1 MLKTLSVSELS
12 GYITSIFE
20 AEELLQN
27 IKVYGEVSGL
37 SLVRGN
43 LYFNLKDENSI
54 MSCIMFGV
62 SSNLIKEGDQI
73 LATGSMRYYS
83 KGGKLNFY
91 VSSAVPYGSGILYQ
105 KFLELKNKLELE
117 GLFDNK
123 NKKPLP
129 EKINTIGVITSKT
142 GAVLHDIQTVSHRRN
157 PCLNIIVYPAKVQGT
172 GAESTIID
180 GLKYFDKQKDIDV
193 VIIARG
199 GGSIEDLQPFNTE
212 ILAREIVKISKPVI
226 SAVGH
231 ETDFTICDFASSIR
245 AATPSEGAELVA
257 FNLFEKLDKINI
269 SLDKLNYLAFHLFD
283 SKQEKMENLI
293 SNMTSL
299 VIQNQKDNKNKFYQ
313 NIEKLKSLSKVLF
326 LNKEHNLELYKNKL
340 ILLNP
345 TETLN
350 RGWVRLSVNN
360 KLVSS
365 VKKIKKNDDVF
376 IELKDGTISAIVKD
390 FKEKI

>member
-62 SSNLIKEGDQI
+62 SSNAIKEGDQI
-73 LATGSMRYYS
+73 LATGSMRYYA

-91 VSSAVPYGSGILYQ
+91 VTSAVPYGSGILYQ

-157 PCLNIIVYPAKVQGT
+157 PCLNILVYPAKVQGA
-172 GAESTIID
+172 GAELTIVD
-180 GLKYFDKQKDIDV
+180 GLKYFDKQENIDV
-193 VIIARG
+193 IIIARG

-212 ILAREIVKISKPVI
+212 ILAREIVKNSKPVI

-245 AATPSEGAELVA
+245 AATPSVGAELVA
-257 FNLFEKLDKINI
+257 SNLYEKLEKINT
-269 SLDKLNYLAFHLFD
+269 SLDKLTYLAFHLYD
-283 SKQEKMENLI
+283 NKQERLEFLTNKL
-293 SNMTSL
+293 SNFI
-299 VIQNQKDNKNKFYQ
+299 IQNHKENENKFYQ
-313 NIEKLKSLSKVLF
+313 NLEKLKNLSKVLF
-326 LNKEHNLELYKNKL
+326 LNKEHNLELSNNKL
-340 ILLNP
+340 LLLNP

-350 RGWVRLSVNN
+350 RGWVRLSKNN
-360 KLVSS
+360 NLISS
-365 VKKIKKNDDVF
+365 VKNVKENDDVL
-376 IELKDGTISAIVKD
+376 IEMKDGSISAVVKG
-390 FKEKI
+390 FKEKK

>member
-62 SSNLIKEGDQI
+62 SSNAIKEGDQI
-73 LATGSMRYYS
+73 LATGSMRYYA

-91 VSSAVPYGSGILYQ
+91 VTSAVPYGSGILYQ

-157 PCLNIIVYPAKVQGT
+157 PCLNILVYPAKVQGA
-172 GAESTIID
+172 GAELTIVD
-180 GLKYFDKQKDIDV
+180 GLKYFDKQENIDV
-193 VIIARG
+193 IIIARG

-212 ILAREIVKISKPVI
+212 ILAREIVKNSKPVI

-245 AATPSEGAELVA
+245 AATPSVGAELVA
-257 FNLFEKLDKINI
+257 SNLYEKLEKINT
-269 SLDKLNYLAFHLFD
+269 SLDKLTYLAFHLYD
-283 SKQEKMENLI
+283 NKQERLEFLTNKL
-293 SNMTSL
+293 SNFI
-299 VIQNQKDNKNKFYQ
+299 IQNHKENENKFYQ
-313 NIEKLKSLSKVLF
+313 NLEKLKNLSKVLF
-326 LNKEHNLELYKNKL
+326 LSKEHNLELYNNKL
-340 ILLNP
+340 LLLNP

-350 RGWVRLSVNN
+350 RGWVRLSKNN
-360 KLVSS
+360 NLISS
-365 VKKIKKNDDVF
+365 VKNVKENDNVL
-376 IELKDGTISAIVKD
+376 IEMKDGSISAVVKG
-390 FKEKI
+390 FKEKK

>member
-1 MLKTLSVSELS
+1 
-12 GYITSIFE
+12 
-20 AEELLQN
+20 
-27 IKVYGEVSGL
+27 
-37 SLVRGN
+37 
-43 LYFNLKDENSI
+43 

-62 SSNLIKEGDQI
+62 SSNAIKEGDQI

-83 KGGKLNFY
+83 KGGRLNFY
-91 VSSAVPYGSGILYQ
+91 VTSAVPYGSGILYQ

-157 PCLNIIVYPAKVQGT
+157 PCLNIIVYPAKVQGV
-172 GAESTIID
+172 GAELTIVD

-193 VIIARG
+193 IIIARG

-212 ILAREIVKISKPVI
+212 ILAREIVKVSKPVI

-245 AATPSEGAELVA
+245 VATPSVGAELVA
-257 FNLFEKLDKINI
+257 INVYEKLEKINV
-269 SLDKLNYLAFHLFD
+269 SLDKLTYLAFHLYD
-283 SKQEKMENLI
+283 NKQEKLELLTTKLSNLI
-293 SNMTSL
+293 TQSQRENE
-299 VIQNQKDNKNKFYQ
+299 NKFYQ
-313 NIEKLKSLSKVLF
+313 NLEKLKNLFKVLF
-326 LNKEHNLELYKNKL
+326 LSREHNLELSNNKL
-340 ILLNP
+340 LLLNP

-350 RGWVRLSVNN
+350 RGWVRLSKNSKVI
-360 KLVSS
+360 SS
-365 VKKIKKNDDVF
+365 IKNVKENDDVL
-376 IELKDGTISAIVKD
+376 IEMKDGSISAVVKS
-390 FKEKI
+390 FKEKN